1 MTLKEIAVKNLMR
14 RKGKAFFILAGLVVG
29 VATVVGIIS
38 FVHAM
43 TRDINHKLEK
53 FGANILIVP
62 ETEDL
67 SLVYGG
73 MNLGGV
79 SFEAREID
87 QSGLVEIQTIK
98 NAANIAAV
106 GPVVLGAVAVKG
118 RKVLMA
124 GIDFEANYILK
135 PWWQINGKVPS
146 GQEVIVGA
154 EASKTLGLTVNQ
166 IVFIKGEPL
175 RVSGVLASTGSQDDH
190 LVFATL
196 PVAQSLLNK
205 KGVVSMVEVAA
216 LCNACPIDEM
226 VKQISGKLP
235 GARTMAIQQV
245 VKGRMETLGQ
255 FTRFSYLISAIV
267 VFIGGMVVLVT
278 FMGSVRER
286 TREIGIFRAIGFRK
300 KHVMGITF
308 LEAAILSIMGGIIG
322 YGLGFGI
329 TRLGFGL
336 LPDKT
341 PALVAFEPQLAAGA
355 LLMAVLV
362 GLAASAYPAFM
373 AARMDPNQALQAL

>member
-1 MTLKEIAVKNLMR
+1 MTLKDIAIKNLMR
-14 RKGKAFFILAGLVVG
+14 RKGKAFFVLAGLVIG

-38 FVHAM
+38 FIEAM

-62 ETEDL
+62 ETKNL
-67 SLVYGG
+67 PLVYGG

-87 QSGLVEIQTIK
+87 QSGLSEIRTIK

-106 GPVVLGAVAVKG
+106 GPVVLGTVVIEGK
-118 RKVLMA
+118 KVLMA
-124 GIDFEANYILK
+124 GIDFDATHVLK
-135 PWWQINGKVPS
+135 PWWEIKGAAPS
-146 GQEVIVGA
+146 GSEVIAGA
-154 EASKTLGLTVNQ
+154 DAAETLNLSVNQ
-166 IVFIKGEPL
+166 IISVNGELL
-175 RVSGVLASTGSQDDH
+175 RVAGILASTGSQDDH
-190 LVFATL
+190 LVFTAL
-196 PVAQSLLNK
+196 PVAQNLLNK

-226 VKQISGKLP
+226 VNQISGKLP

-255 FTRFSYLISAIV
+255 FTRFSYLISGIV
-267 VFIGGMVVLVT
+267 VVIGGMIVLVT

-300 KHVMGITF
+300 KHVMGMTF
-308 LEAAILSIMGGIIG
+308 MEAGILSVLGGIIG
-322 YGLGFGI
+322 YGLGFGATWI
-329 TRLGFGL
+329 GAGVLSEGL
-336 LPDKT
+336 SKM
-341 PALVAFEPQLAAGA
+341 VAFDLTLAVGA
-355 LLMAVLV
+355 LSLAVIV

-373 AARMDPNQALQAL
+373 AAQMDPNQALQTL